1 MGGATLLEGGEAR
14 DGVDIFPVEDVDAV
28 EAENV
33 LCGGRRRGSCGH
45 CARLL
50 LLNQERQVD
59 GRVRLGMRRR
69 DEKAHKEVIVGRSS
83 SVCEGVRVS
92 RQW

>member
-1 MGGATLLEGGEAR
+1 MGGATLLKGGEAR
-14 DGVDIFPVEDVDAV
+14 DGIDIFPVEDVDAV
-28 EAENV
+28 KAENV

-59 GRVRLGMRRR
+59 DRVGLEMRRR
-69 DEKAHKEVIVGRSS
+69 DEKKRKSRLAHKEVIEVLIVLI
-83 SVCEGVRVS
+83 VCE
-92 RQW
+92 